1 MANGPQLTTAPFT
14 DKRCIHTSRQ
24 DRLLCLTLIV
34 FSLSVP
40 KQQEVYPNSS
50 GSTGVSGVSRL
61 NDVLQLPDRPKQISS
76 QFPRILYNRE
86 QKSVYLAARRKKKKA
101 HVSVLSVNLKKMQV
115 LQFFWQLHQAFSFG
129 IVVWDYN
136 LLRHGNWGE
145 LGPF

>member
-1 MANGPQLTTAPFT
+1 M
-14 DKRCIHTSRQ
+14 
-24 DRLLCLTLIV
+24 
-34 FSLSVP
+34 
-40 KQQEVYPNSS
+40 
-50 GSTGVSGVSRL
+50 
-61 NDVLQLPDRPKQISS
+61 
-76 QFPRILYNRE
+76 
-86 QKSVYLAARRKKKKA
+86 YLAARRKKKKA